1 MRVLPNMK
9 VLVPADSNQTRA
21 AVLASLSM
29 EGPVYI
35 RFGRNPVP
43 QVYPAEKKVIPGS
56 GNLLLQGDDIT
67 LVACGA
73 MVACAL
79 EASRL
84 LEKEGVRAS
93 VLDMVSVK
101 PLDSELI
108 LERAGAT
115 GRVLVAE
122 DHQAAGGLYGAV
134 SELLSRE
141 MPVHMDFVAV
151 NDSFGTS
158 GDPERVREKY
168 GLTARDI
175 MEKSMLLL
183 HK

>member
-1 MRVLPNMK
+1 MK

-115 GRVLVAE
+115 GRVLVAQVASME
-122 DHQAAGGLYGAV
+122 PYRSCCPGKCPFTWILWLLMTVSVPAGIRSV
-134 SELLSRE
+134 SGRSTGSL
-141 MPVHMDFVAV
+141 P
-151 NDSFGTS
+151 G
-158 GDPERVREKY
+158 
-168 GLTARDI
+168 I
-175 MEKSMLLL
+175 
-183 HK
+183 